1 MFVEIISEANSVH
14 SAGTDTQ
21 VATDMAPIGG
31 LVIDGPTENHLG
43 RNLGVAAAIGLAAG
57 AAAYGVK
64 KVTEDSDEETEED
77 ESYDY

>member
-1 MFVEIISEANSVH
+1 
-14 SAGTDTQ
+14 
-21 VATDMAPIGG
+21 MAPIGG
-31 LVIDGPTENHLG
+31 LVVDGPTETHLG

-64 KVTEDSDEETEED
+64 KVTEDEGDEETEEE